1 MPSNNDYQQNIVL
14 RRTPPS
20 AQSLSEGQIVFALA
34 PNRGM
39 YMYTKRNG
47 QVWIAPFQKQ
57 QDKQILNDLEVKNNV
72 KFLKD
77 LTIYGDLNLKGA
89 TIVGVGSTVSTAS
102 HQDAYDVRGISIIPI
117 DVTSNDVRFGGFANG
132 VNGQII
138 HLVLVAGT
146 SNAVYLEHNESSGT
160 QKMKLAESS
169 DLNWS
174 DYGGWS
180 LFCDGTTWFQ
190 LSPNFN

>member
-77 LTIYGDLNLKGA
+77 LTIYGDLNLKGS
-89 TIVGVGSTVSTAS
+89 TIVGVASTVTTAT
-102 HQDAYDVRGISIIPI
+102 HQDAYDVSGITIIPV
-117 DVTSNDVRFGGFANG
+117 DTSSNVVRFGGFANG

-138 HLVLVAGT
+138 HIVQVGTGNNVVLEAD
-146 SNAVYLEHNESSGT
+146 ESSGT
-160 QKMKLAESS
+160 QKIKLSE
-169 DLNWS
+169 DGDKNWD
-174 DYGGWS
+174 DYGSFS
-180 LFCDGTTWFQ
+180 LFCDGTNWFQ
-190 LSPNFN
+190 LTRNIL

>member
-77 LTIYGDLNLKGA
+77 LTIYGDLNLKV
-89 TIVGVGSTVSTAS
+89 IVSAC
-102 HQDAYDVRGISIIPI
+102 ALCIIPKVKSI
-117 DVTSNDVRFGGFANG
+117 MPHKILTA
-132 VNGQII
+132 
-138 HLVLVAGT
+138 
-146 SNAVYLEHNESSGT
+146 Y
-160 QKMKLAESS
+160 KLA
-169 DLNWS
+169 
-174 DYGGWS
+174 
-180 LFCDGTTWFQ
+180 LFFSFCIILFFKFHTNATCVIIC
-190 LSPNFN
+190 

>member
-89 TIVGVGSTVSTAS
+89 TIVGVGSTVSTAT
-102 HQDAYDVRGISIIPI
+102 HQDAYDVRGISIIPV
-117 DVTSNDVRFGGFANG
+117 DTSSNTVRFGGFANG

-138 HLVLVAGT
+138 HIVQVGT
-146 SNAVYLEHNESSGT
+146 GNNVILEADESSGT
-160 QKMKLAESS
+160 QKIKLSE
-169 DLNWS
+169 DGDKNWD
-174 DYGGWS
+174 DYGSFS
-180 LFCDGTTWFQ
+180 LFCNGTNWFQ
-190 LSPNFN
+190 LTRNIL

>member
-89 TIVGVGSTVSTAS
+89 TIVGVGSTVSTAT
-102 HQDAYDVRGISIIPI
+102 HQDAYDVRGISIIPV
-117 DVTSNDVRFGGFANG
+117 DTSSNTVRFGGFANG
-132 VNGQII
+132 VNGQVIHIVMIATENDII
-138 HLVLVAGT
+138 
-146 SNAVYLEHNESSGT
+146 LEHNESSGT
-160 QKMKLAESS
+160 QKMRLAESS
-169 DLNWS
+169 DVNWGDS
-174 DYGGWS
+174 GGWS
-180 LFCDGTTWFQ
+180 LFCDGTNWFQ
-190 LSPNFN
+190 FSPNFN